1 MARARLLRVAMEG
14 RLPREVRA
22 AARARGRRLV
32 EGHPAWRRLGGG
44 ARGLGG
50 LERSEVGT
58 TPVVVDHVGGELNS
72 AQGRVV
78 RGYPRC
84 AQHAAHGVEM

>member
-1 MARARLLRVAMEG
+1 MGIGIGLGLGLGLVLG
-14 RLPREVRA
+14 I
-22 AARARGRRLV
+22 GRRLV

-44 ARGLGG
+44 ARGFGG